1 MKAPSSINGNC
12 PIQIVILCAL
22 QKGLWWWTS
31 GKQRCLDRDVLGL
44 IPATLEEPDFSNF
57 IKRQRTLKHL
67 RKRYNLCY
75 TALTTL
81 DNYILGANSVMG
93 LLIDKTIILY
103 PLGSWFRF
111 NIHFLCP
118 YWCLMYWVWHRHY
131 AETSEGVGR
140 IQHCSHPCK

>member
-67 RKRYNLCY
+67 RKRYNLCN

-103 PLGSWFRF
+103 PLGS
-111 NIHFLCP
+111 
-118 YWCLMYWVWHRHY
+118 
-131 AETSEGVGR
+131 
-140 IQHCSHPCK
+140 

>member
-1 MKAPSSINGNC
+1 MFYSIQFFSGLFRRQQVSSG
-12 PIQIVILCAL
+12 
-22 QKGLWWWTS
+22 GGWTS

-103 PLGSWFRF
+103 PLGS
-111 NIHFLCP
+111 
-118 YWCLMYWVWHRHY
+118 
-131 AETSEGVGR
+131 
-140 IQHCSHPCK
+140 